1 MICSSHSNAVF
12 YYKRENPEK
21 DLFIR
26 EIVLKQNV
34 FIPELSTLSG
44 VDINQALSL
53 NIWNIR
59 DNMLT
64 EHSSLT
70 KIGNFQNIFWME
82 NSILMYNFLLSFF
95 IFLIILINPRQPL
108 VISLSHYNCWSS
120 NLIFGNNSRNI
131 TTFLFY
137 NFWIERWCFHL
148 YPQGQSEGVFVFISC
163 KYLIMGKV

>member
-1 MICSSHSNAVF
+1 MAVIVNAVF
-12 YYKRENPEK
+12 YYKKRKSRKRFIHSWNCPKREC
-21 DLFIR
+21 FYS
-26 EIVLKQNV
+26 
-34 FIPELSTLSG
+34 ELSTLSG

-108 VISLSHYNCWSS
+108 VITLSHYNCWSS